1 MIETRTDE
9 SPVGD
14 LLQSEYHK
22 VKYPQIITESQSYD
36 TRTTTKTSITRREP
50 RISSQSVAR
59 FDNNNVGKSK
69 KYRPSQSVT
78 SSSKIPRQISPLND
92 STFSPPPIPPVKLGE
107 AINISRHRARSS
119 SLPSFDK
126 ITHSGHMLARTTLKS
141 IIIKKWRPVFW
152 ISYGE
157 SEIFIFRS
165 KSDFEEWATN
175 PYLTVLQ
182 REKIVKLSIDFK
194 IGPNHT
200 SGVRCFRA
208 FTLQAK
214 DYKKTG
220 SVHTFKLEQWMHY
233 GPVIIGAFGSRSQ
246 PEIWAFNVICR
257 EMMTRNKSRVRD
269 YLLASDSIDDD
280 VDVQSHPSSY
290 SVKSAPMTRTPGFY

>member
-9 SPVGD
+9 GPVGD

-22 VKYPQIITESQSYD
+22 VTYPQIITESRSYD
-36 TRTTTKTSITRREP
+36 ARTTTKSSITRREP
-50 RISSQSVAR
+50 RISPQSVAK

-78 SSSKIPRQISPLND
+78 SSSKISQRISPLDD
-92 STFSPPPIPPVKLGE
+92 STFSPPPIPPVNLGE
-107 AINISRHRARSS
+107 AIKMSLHRARSS

-157 SEIFIFRS
+157 SEILIFRS

-175 PYLTVLQ
+175 PYLTVIQ

-208 FTLQAK
+208 FKLQLK
-214 DYKKTG
+214 NYKKTG
-220 SVHTFKLEQWMHY
+220 LLHTFKLEQWMHY
-233 GPVIIGAFGSRSQ
+233 GPVIIGAFASRSQ
-246 PEIWAFNVICR
+246 PEILAFKVICK
-257 EMMTRNKSRVRD
+257 EMMMRHRCGVKD
-269 YLLASDSIDDD
+269 YLLTSESINDD

-290 SVKSAPMTRTPGFY
+290 SVKSAPMIRATGFY

>member
-1 MIETRTDE
+1 MIETRNDE

-22 VKYPQIITESQSYD
+22 VNYPHIITESQSYD
-36 TRTTTKTSITRREP
+36 ARTTTKTSITRREP
-50 RISSQSVAR
+50 RVSPQSVDR
-59 FDNNNVGKSK
+59 FANNNVGKKK

-78 SSSKIPRQISPLND
+78 SSSKFPQQTSPLDD
-92 STFSPPPIPPVKLGE
+92 STFSPPPIPPVNVGE
-107 AINISRHRARSS
+107 AINMSRHRASSS
-119 SLPSFDK
+119 SLPSFNK

-157 SEIFIFRS
+157 SEILIFRS
-165 KSDFEEWATN
+165 KADFEEWATN
-175 PYLTVLQ
+175 PYLTVIQ

-214 DYKKTG
+214 NYKKTG
-220 SVHTFKLEQWMHY
+220 LVHTFKLEQWMHY
-233 GPVIIGAFGSRSQ
+233 GPVIIGAFASRSK

-257 EMMTRNKSRVRD
+257 EMMTRHRCRVKD
-269 YLLASDSIDDD
+269 YLLSDGINDD

-290 SVKSAPMTRTPGFY
+290 SVKSAPMIRTPGFY